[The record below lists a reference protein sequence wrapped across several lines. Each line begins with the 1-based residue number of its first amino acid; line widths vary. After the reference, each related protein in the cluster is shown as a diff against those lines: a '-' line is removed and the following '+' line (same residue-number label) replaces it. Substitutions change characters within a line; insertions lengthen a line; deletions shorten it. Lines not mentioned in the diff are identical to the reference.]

1 MVAKDNIISLLEAWG
16 QWQRSAKKPHLS
28 YVVSQYD
35 SPLQKIR
42 NVKPIY
48 QNNYAEYLDKII
60 LHYLPPDYRIVL
72 ELAYVER
79 KVNSLA
85 ANFLHCS
92 QSTYAMKR
100 NEAICIL
107 QGIYSV
113 LQEYEKGVLY
123 G

>member
-1 MVAKDNIISLLEAWG
+1 MVAKDNIISLLETWG
-16 QWQRSAKKPHLS
+16 QWQRSAKNPHLS

-48 QNNYAEYLDKII
+48 QNTHAEYLDKII

-85 ANFLHCS
+85 ANLLHCS

-113 LQEYEKGVLY
+113 LQEYEKGALY